1 MKDKNKTIK
10 EMIVIEIKSAEGGNH
25 AKELVRETVR
35 IYNKAAVL
43 EGL

>member
-1 MKDKNKTIK
+1 MLKTIK
-10 EMIVIEIKSAEGGNH
+10 EIINITIKSAEGGNH